1 MQGDFVMKKLLT
13 IAFVL
18 GSMVFTVPFAQAKD
32 NSANSNGVETL
43 QQRRGSVYHRQNR
56 RNNRRYDRNSRSR
69 VRTYYQTRNVRRGRY
84 YYRETYRVRV
94 LPNGRRQV
102 KLVSRSRINTRYR
115 RNY

>member
-1 MQGDFVMKKLLT
+1 MKKLLT

-18 GSMVFTVPFAQAKD
+18 GSMVFTVPFAQAADKTV
-32 NSANSNGVETL
+32 NSFTTETL
-43 QQRRGSVYHRQNR
+43 QQRRGQR
-56 RNNRRYDRNSRSR
+56 RDSRYDRDQYRRNRRYDRRSNSR

-102 KLVSRSRINTRYR
+102 SLVNRVRINRRY
-115 RNY
+115 